1 MESRGT
7 IEFRFPDG
15 QLITGDYETFT
26 RMQLQR
32 GSRLEHEGT
41 TWVMRDRED
50 RAGVTVY
57 LFTPA
62 EDDDDIVG
70 ERPRARS
77 HRGGFG

>member
-1 MESRGT
+1 VESRGR
-7 IEFRFPDG
+7 IEFQFPDG

-26 RMQLQR
+26 RVQLQR
-32 GSRLEHEGT
+32 GSRLDHDGT
-41 TWVMRDRED
+41 SWVMRDRED

-62 EDDDDIVG
+62 DADDDINT

-77 HRGGFG
+77 HRGGFS